1 MADEMTEEARAG
13 EAFEVDGNRLALL
26 VEGPERLAALIAL
39 IDGARRSLRLLYY
52 TYAPDRVGTRVR
64 DALIEAAN
72 RGVSVSLVVDGF
84 GSSAPD
90 SFFQPLTDA
99 GASICRF
106 VPRWGRRYLLRNHQK
121 MAIADEARAI
131 IGGFNVADDYF
142 SERPGR
148 EWRDLGLSVEGPEIG
163 PLSGYF
169 DALADWAWQ
178 PRATIR
184 SLRRALDKWSETRGK
199 TRWLLGG
206 PARRLSPWVR
216 AMKRDLTRCRRLD
229 MITAYFAPNPAMLRR
244 LERICDRG
252 GIARVVT
259 AAKSDNGATIGAAR
273 HCYARLLRH
282 RVEVWEYQPAK
293 LHTKLFVVDDIVHL
307 GSANFDMRSL
317 YLNLEIMLRIK
328 DKAFADHVRTYV
340 EGELA
345 YSAQIT
351 PAVHAKASGWFNRLR
366 WGIAY
371 FMVAVL
377 DYGVS
382 RRLNF
387 GIES

>member
-1 MADEMTEEARAG
+1 MTE
-13 EAFEVDGNRLALL
+13 AFDVEGNRLTLL
-26 VEGPERLAALIAL
+26 VEGPERLDALLALIA
-39 IDGARRSLRLLYY
+39 DARESLRLLYY
-52 TYAPDRVGTRVR
+52 MYDPDRVGTRVR
-64 DALIEAAN
+64 DALIEAAR

-84 GSSAPD
+84 GSSASD
-90 SFFQPLTDA
+90 GFFQPLTDA
-99 GASICRF
+99 GASLCRF
-106 VPRWGRRYLLRNHQK
+106 QPRWGRRYLLRNHQK
-121 MAIADEARAI
+121 MAIADRGRAI
-131 IGGFNVADDYF
+131 IGGFNIADDYF
-142 SERPGR
+142 AARPGR
-148 EWRDLGLSVEGPEIG
+148 EWRDLGLVIEGAEVAT
-163 PLSGYF
+163 LSGYF
-169 DALADWAWQ
+169 DALSEWARR
-178 PRATIR
+178 PGATIR
-184 SLRRALDKWSETRGK
+184 GLRRALDHWSETRGR

-216 AMKRDLTRCRRLD
+216 AIKQDLGRCRRLD

-244 LERICDRG
+244 IERICDRG
-252 GIARVVT
+252 GVARVVT

-282 RVEVWEYQPAK
+282 GISIWEYQPVK

-328 DKAFADHVRTYV
+328 DKAFADHVRAYV

-345 YSAQIT
+345 YSREIT
-351 PAVHAKASGWFNRLR
+351 REAHAASGWFSRLR
-366 WGIAY
+366 WSLAY

-387 GIES
+387 GIRG

>member
-1 MADEMTEEARAG
+1 MG
-13 EAFEVDGNRLALL
+13 EVFEVEGNRLALL
-26 VEGPERLAALIAL
+26 VEGPERLEALMALIAE
-39 IDGARRSLRLLYY
+39 ARESLRLLYY
-52 TYAPDRVGTRVR
+52 MFEPDRVGARVR
-64 DALIEAAN
+64 DALIAALG

-84 GSSAPD
+84 GSSASD
-90 SFFQPLTDA
+90 GFFLPLKDA
-99 GASICRF
+99 GARVCRF

-121 MAIADEARAI
+121 MAIADGARAI
-131 IGGFNVADDYF
+131 VGGFNIADDYF
-142 SERPGR
+142 AARPGH
-148 EWRDLGLSVEGPEIG
+148 EWRDLGLAIDGPEI
-163 PLSGYF
+163 PTLCGYF
-169 DALADWAWQ
+169 DALADWARR
-178 PRATIR
+178 PGATMR
-184 SLRRALDKWSETRGK
+184 GLRRALDRWSETRGR

-216 AMKRDLTRCRRLD
+216 AMKHDLSRCRQLD

-244 LERICDRG
+244 IEKICDRG
-252 GIARVVT
+252 GQARIVT
-259 AAKSDNGATIGAAR
+259 AAKSDNGATVGAAR

-282 RVEVWEYQPAK
+282 GVSVWEYQPVK

-328 DKAFADHVRTYV
+328 DKAFADHVRAYV
-340 EGELA
+340 EGELGF
-345 YSAQIT
+345 SQEIT
-351 PAVHAKASGWFNRLR
+351 REAHARANGWFNRLR

-377 DYGVS
+377 DYGVA

-387 GIES
+387 GIEG